1 MPMISGMTCI
11 SFIAPSR
18 TSKTKP
24 HSYRKSEVRW
34 CWVIM
39 PYTVLELNRMHQGQN
54 YCSGRFFLTTVLG
67 HKLSFT
73 IWIPELIKISEFF
86 SWSTSKDTQF
96 TGRSEGKKERNK
108 VILGCFSRNS
118 WNFFLS
124 YSADCCINFG
134 LILLTAKFAISIFIR
149 SNTEKI
155 ALNKQTEKVI
165 QRCRCFRGAVYKI
178 YYRLSKERAKTCM
191 GNSNSLTTSGHETE
205 SWSKHVHACMC
216 LFQAEN
222 KSCSP
227 VRKPPWN

>member
-1 MPMISGMTCI
+1 MGVEMTLANYTLHRI
-11 SFIAPSR
+11 EMKLNSSAPKHR
-18 TSKTKP
+18 TVVPADCFKP
-24 HSYRKSEVRW
+24 HE
-34 CWVIM
+34 
-39 PYTVLELNRMHQGQN
+39 
-54 YCSGRFFLTTVLG
+54 
-67 HKLSFT
+67 LSFT
-73 IWIPELIKISEFF
+73 IWILELIKKLDFF

-165 QRCRCFRGAVYKI
+165 QGCRCLRSTVYKI
-178 YYRLSKERAKTCM
+178 YYRLSEERTKTCM
-191 GNSNSLTTSGHETE
+191 GNINRALNLRAGDREKAWASMYT
-205 SWSKHVHACMC
+205 HACASSKQEIN
-216 LFQAEN
+216 LVFL
-222 KSCSP
+222 
-227 VRKPPWN
+227 

>member
-1 MPMISGMTCI
+1 MKLNSSVLCAELLFRQIFSNH
-11 SFIAPSR
+11 SFGAQAVIYHMNSR
-18 TSKTKP
+18 TYKKN
-24 HSYRKSEVRW
+24 
-34 CWVIM
+34 
-39 PYTVLELNRMHQGQN
+39 L
-54 YCSGRFFLTTVLG
+54 
-67 HKLSFT
+67 
-73 IWIPELIKISEFF
+73 F

-96 TGRSEGKKERNK
+96 TGRSEGKKKRNK

-165 QRCRCFRGAVYKI
+165 QGCRCLRGTIYKI

-191 GNSNSLTTSGHETE
+191 GNINRVLNNLSAWDRE
-205 SWSKHVHACMC
+205 KA
-216 LFQAEN
+216 
-222 KSCSP
+222 
-227 VRKPPWN
+227 

>member
-1 MPMISGMTCI
+1 MPMISGITCI
-11 SFIAPSR
+11 SFIASSR

-24 HSYRKSEVRW
+24 HRKSEVRW
-34 CWVIM
+34 CWEIM
-39 PYTVLELNRMHQGQN
+39 PYTVLKLNWMYQGQN
-54 YCSGRFFLTTVLG
+54 YCSARFFLTIVLG
-67 HKLSFT
+67 YKLSFT
-73 IWIPELIKISEFF
+73 IWILELIKTSEFF
-86 SWSTSKDTQF
+86 SWSTSKDTHF

-165 QRCRCFRGAVYKI
+165 QGCRCFRGAVHKI

-191 GNSNSLTTSGHETE
+191 GNTNSLTTSEHETE
-205 SWSKHVHACMC
+205 KAGASMYMHACASSKWETN
-216 LFQAEN
+216 LALL
-222 KSCSP
+222 
-227 VRKPPWN
+227 